1 MRNIGVDAD
10 RLWAATMQ
18 MGEIGATANGGCH
31 RLALTDE
38 DRRARDL
45 FGAWMRDAGCTVTV
59 DGVGNIFA
67 RREGADPSLPP
78 VMVGSHLDSVPMGG
92 KFDGPAGVMAGV
104 ELVRALNDHGVR
116 TKAPVEIVAWT
127 NEEGSRFSPF
137 TMGSSVFAGQL
148 PLKDAH
154 AARDITDPLHGPN
167 VGEALRAIGYEG
179 DAPVGGRRPACYLE
193 MHIEQGPQ
201 MADEDLQVGIV
212 TGSFQSRY
220 FVATITGEQAHVG
233 PTPMAGRRDAL
244 VITSRLVLE
253 IDRIGRAYGPDGRSN
268 APHIELYPN
277 VRGVIP
283 GVVKLSCDV
292 RHSDA
297 RQLQRMEEELRACAA
312 IVAREARAT
321 IALERYY
328 EFGPIHFHPDMI
340 ALLRR
345 TTAELGYRHRDILTV
360 AGHDAVPLNTICPSG
375 MVFVASR
382 AGGISHN
389 EKESSTR
396 EDLAAGANVLLHA
409 VMARAGVVD

>member
-1 MRNIGVDAD
+1 MRNIGIDAD

-18 MGEIGATANGGCH
+18 IGEIGGTAKGGCH
-31 RLALTDE
+31 RLALSEE

-45 FGAWMRDAGCTVTV
+45 LCAWMGEAGCAVTV
-59 DGVGNIFA
+59 DGIGNIFA
-67 RREGADPSLPP
+67 RREGADPALPP
-78 VMVGSHLDSVPMGG
+78 VMVGSHLDTVPMGG
-92 KFDGPAGVMAGV
+92 KFDGPVGVMAGL
-104 ELVRALNDHGVR
+104 ELVRALNDHKVR

-148 PLKDAH
+148 ALKDAH
-154 AARDITDPLHGPN
+154 AARDITDPLHGPT
-167 VGEALRAIGYEG
+167 VGEALRAIGYDG

-193 MHIEQGPQ
+193 MHIEQGPR

-244 VITSRLVLE
+244 VIASRLVLE
-253 IDRIGRAYGPDGRSN
+253 INRIGRAYGPDGRSN
-268 APHIELYPN
+268 APHIELSPN

-283 GVVKLSCDV
+283 GVIRLSCDV

-297 RQLQRMEEELRACAA
+297 RSLQRMEEELRACTA
-312 IVAREARAT
+312 IVAREARAA
-321 IALERYY
+321 IVLERYY
-328 EFGPIHFHPDMI
+328 EFGPIHFHPDMV

-345 TTAELGYRHRDILTV
+345 TSAELGYRHRDILTV
-360 AGHDAVPLNTICPSG
+360 AGHDAVPLNSICPSG
-375 MVFVASR
+375 MIFVASR

-389 EKESSTR
+389 EKEASTR